1 MSTQFLNSPVDQKTS
16 KINSFFRYKI
26 TPNKKI
32 GQFCSIA
39 KQNTA
44 VKQPVFYGNQ

>member
-1 MSTQFLNSPVDQKTS
+1 MSTQFLNSPVGQKTS

-32 GQFCSIA
+32 GQFCSID
-39 KQNTA
+39 QTE
-44 VKQPVFYGNQ
+44 YCC